1 MAASDAEARVAAA
14 AGLILDGYLANESGH
29 ESAVYVDDLGL
40 PDHKPVLPLLALP
53 QSIWANGFG
62 EPK

>member
-40 PDHKPVLPLLALP
+40 PDHKPVRTAGTIADRLF
-53 QSIWANGFG
+53 SS
-62 EPK
+62 

>member
-40 PDHKPVLPLLALP
+40 PDHKPVSTIADRLF
-53 QSIWANGFG
+53 SS
-62 EPK
+62 